1 MIKDFRKENIL
12 STEELIEQIFDGDL
26 ERIAD
31 WLSTP
36 LDDKS
41 EFWNGLEIQVDCYLS
56 AIKNYGDIV
65 GTMSNDELDA
75 LCTLLTNEIYKYHED
90 HFLEKE
96 TEKMNV
102 KKTYD
107 FGNRKVWETTTCN
120 GNKLLIEISKT
131 HHDPNFKRGLMHLWL
146 KEGVVRKFMTTTLHL
161 QTYYYDDHG
170 NCIGRYNPQV
180 KYGTKFN
187 TVNFDYLLEA
197 TEENELFLIKEVLR
211 LANQAE
217 LENGRKENN

>member
-41 EFWNGLEIQVDCYLS
+41 EFWNGFEIQVDCYLS

-65 GTMSNDELDA
+65 GILPNDELDA

-96 TEKMNV
+96 T
-102 KKTYD
+102 
-107 FGNRKVWETTTCN
+107 
-120 GNKLLIEISKT
+120 
-131 HHDPNFKRGLMHLWL
+131 
-146 KEGVVRKFMTTTLHL
+146 
-161 QTYYYDDHG
+161 
-170 NCIGRYNPQV
+170 
-180 KYGTKFN
+180 
-187 TVNFDYLLEA
+187 
-197 TEENELFLIKEVLR
+197 
-211 LANQAE
+211 
-217 LENGRKENN
+217 